1 MTKEILK
8 RLLFTFLISFAISM
22 VYAWT
27 NYQSTT
33 GLEARQGM
41 FILVLVNFGINI
53 LNFIL
58 SLTALLNLN
67 ENIRGNIWTS
77 MLSFFVL
84 PFGLLLL
91 LIGLLVN
98 SPAPN
103 VRVKDFFVIG
113 IPSTVFCLTLIY
125 HFYRFRQTLNP
136 TSKT

>member
-8 RLLFTFLISFAISM
+8 RLFYTFLISFFISM
-22 VYAWT
+22 FYAWT
-27 NYQSTT
+27 IYQSTT
-33 GLEARQGM
+33 GFEARQGM

-58 SLTALLNLN
+58 SMTALLNLN

-84 PFGLLLL
+84 PFALLLL

-103 VRVKDFFVIG
+103 IRVKDFFEIG
-113 IPSTVFCLTLIY
+113 LPSAVFCLTLTY
-125 HFYRFRQTLNP
+125 HFYRFRQTLN
-136 TSKT
+136 TNGKK